1 MLKNRQFKKKNQC
14 QSNLKF
20 VSKPNFISQKILS
33 KHLAAIH
40 EIHDTVNEGVTGKM
54 KDEFERIPVH
64 NFNGLKPKNVLFLKI
79 MKKLA
84 QQRE

>member
-1 MLKNRQFKKKNQC
+1 MLVKSQIC
-14 QSNLKF
+14 QQTKF
-20 VSKPNFISQKILS
+20 YFSKILS

-64 NFNGLKPKNVLFLKI
+64 KFNGLKPKNVLYCF
-79 MKKLA
+79 
-84 QQRE
+84 